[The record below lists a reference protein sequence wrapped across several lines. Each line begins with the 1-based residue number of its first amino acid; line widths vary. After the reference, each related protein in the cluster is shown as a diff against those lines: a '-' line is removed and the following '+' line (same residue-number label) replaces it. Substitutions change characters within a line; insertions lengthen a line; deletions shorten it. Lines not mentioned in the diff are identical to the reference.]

1 MKAPVIFSI
10 HIYFCIRWIYD
21 NIYYI
26 KMSRNK
32 TTSIHWPWGCTVY
45 VDIHFWDS
53 VWWFWMEAN
62 LWKMFIVCLYL
73 YLYCRWRANSQRGE
87 KGGGGVPLIG
97 LISAHFGECPGF
109 LTLWLFLV
117 LNACFEVRDSCF
129 DFDGIVDHNSVC
141 LNFLFIKLLR

>member
-1 MKAPVIFSI
+1 
-10 HIYFCIRWIYD
+10 
-21 NIYYI
+21 
-26 KMSRNK
+26 
-32 TTSIHWPWGCTVY
+32 
-45 VDIHFWDS
+45 
-53 VWWFWMEAN
+53 
-62 LWKMFIVCLYL
+62 MFIVCLYL

-129 DFDGIVDHNSVC
+129 DFDGIVDHN
-141 LNFLFIKLLR
+141 FLFIKLLR